1 MNFLTVMAL
10 RRPTVAILA
19 IVLVLVS
26 GVLAYRSMQVELFPQ
41 IEFPLV
47 TVFASYPSAGPDA
60 VVRDVTEPIERAI
73 AGADG
78 LEGVR
83 SDSSEGRSA
92 VFARYRYGTDMAAA
106 EAQVQN
112 AVSGL
117 TFPQGVE
124 PPTVGRF
131 NPEAF
136 PVIEFGVVSDRPLL
150 EVQGL
155 VEDLIVPEIEKLDGV
170 LEVELLGGVER
181 NVAVTADLAALEA
194 NGVSL
199 FQVSSVLQENNVTLP
214 AGLLFD
220 GTQAVIAKT
229 THSLDSVEELNN
241 LVVGNGPSG
250 LVRLSDV
257 ATVTLGQG
265 RPSSISR
272 TNGQPGL
279 AVSVLKGAD
288 ANTLDVTTAVNDLL
302 ENIEGIPD
310 DVNLIV
316 VADQG
321 PEIERQIDTLVQ
333 EGTFGFLF
341 AVSVVFAFMLTIR
354 PTFIRGMFN
363 TIRPTVVIGLSI
375 PLSVFTGILLMFWQD
390 MTLNFMTL
398 GGLAISVGRVVDDSI
413 VVLENVY
420 RHIQAGR
427 ERWRAALE
435 ATAEVTPA
443 IFASTLTT
451 VVVFIPLA
459 FIGGLV
465 GAFFLPFALTVTF
478 ALLASLLVA
487 LTAVPVLCALLVRPG
502 DLPEAAG
509 DEGDLPLEE
518 TSLQRLY
525 LRILRWALGHRIATL
540 ASAGAV
546 TVASLGLLTVIPIN
560 LFGSEDERLLEVQ
573 LSLPPGSGVQQTIAA
588 TTEIEARL
596 SEFSEVYNATIGG
609 TDFGPGGGG
618 PSSLEQA
625 SFFARLSEDA
635 PDNIAETLRREL
647 DGPDRTVRVS
657 EIADGPPAAGID
669 IAVTGPDYDAIAAVT
684 AQLASSVAAID
695 GVVNMETGVAQ
706 ARSELAIEVDPE
718 KAGPLGLTT
727 QQVGRQVSQYL
738 TGRQVTTMNV
748 DGETLDVVL
757 TGNPAAGPD
766 QLRSLLI
773 VGANG
778 PVPLSAVAEPVLREG
793 PVTIS
798 RTDGERSASITAD
811 IVSDD
816 AQAVGVQVDEAI
828 AALDL
833 PPGVTVTSGGIFADI
848 AEGFQAIFISMAVGL
863 VLVYLVMVAG
873 LGSLRN
879 PFVIILTLPL
889 AVVGVMVALVI
900 TDRALGLAAMMGLLL
915 LIGIVV
921 TNSIVL
927 ITFVEQQ
934 RARGLAV
941 YDALIS
947 GARVRLR
954 PILMTAIT
962 TSFALL
968 PPRSADGG
976 RRSHQ
981 RRAGNGGHRRPDQL
995 HRPHAAGAPHRLP
1008 HLQREHPQPARPH
1021 RSPHTVDGA
1030 GRCALRGLVGRLGAP
1045 APSDKIESMM
1055 SYVDQLKGAE

>member
-1 MNFLTVMAL
+1 M
-10 RRPTVAILA
+10 
-19 IVLVLVS
+19 
-26 GVLAYRSMQVELFPQ
+26 
-41 IEFPLV
+41 
-47 TVFASYPSAGPDA
+47 
-60 VVRDVTEPIERAI
+60 
-73 AGADG
+73 
-78 LEGVR
+78 
-83 SDSSEGRSA
+83 
-92 VFARYRYGTDMAAA
+92 
-106 EAQVQN
+106 
-112 AVSGL
+112 
-117 TFPQGVE
+117 
-124 PPTVGRF
+124 
-131 NPEAF
+131 
-136 PVIEFGVVSDRPLL
+136 
-150 EVQGL
+150 
-155 VEDLIVPEIEKLDGV
+155 
-170 LEVELLGGVER
+170 
-181 NVAVTADLAALEA
+181 
-194 NGVSL
+194 
-199 FQVSSVLQENNVTLP
+199 
-214 AGLLFD
+214 
-220 GTQAVIAKT
+220 
-229 THSLDSVEELNN
+229 
-241 LVVGNGPSG
+241 
-250 LVRLSDV
+250 
-257 ATVTLGQG
+257 
-265 RPSSISR
+265 
-272 TNGQPGL
+272 
-279 AVSVLKGAD
+279 LKEAD

-302 ENIEGIPD
+302 ESIPGIPE
-310 DVNLIV
+310 DVSLIV

-321 PEIERQIDTLVQ
+321 PEIERQIETLVQ

-420 RHIQAGR
+420 RHIQAGK

-451 VVVFIPLA
+451 VVVFVPLA

-487 LTAVPVLCALLVRPG
+487 LTAVPVLGALLVRPG

-509 DEGDLPLEE
+509 DEGDLPLQE
-518 TSLQRLY
+518 TALQRLY
-525 LRILRWALGHRIATL
+525 LRILRWALGHRMATL

-560 LFGSEDERLLEVQ
+560 LFGAQEERLLDIE
-573 LSLPPGSGVQQTIAA
+573 LSLPPGAGVQQTVAA

-596 SEFSEVYNATIGG
+596 SEVADVYNATIGG
-609 TDFGPGGGG
+609 TAFGPDAG
-618 PSSLEQA
+618 PLGLQQA
-625 SFFARLSEDA
+625 TFFVRLSDDA

-657 EIADGPPAAGID
+657 EIANGPPAAGID
-669 IAVTGPDYDAIAAVT
+669 ISVTGPDYDAIAAVT
-684 AQLASSVAAID
+684 GQLASSVAAID

-727 QQVGRQVSQYL
+727 QQVGRQLSQYL
-738 TGRQVTTMNV
+738 TGQRVTTMNV
-748 DGETLDVVL
+748 DGESVDVVL
-757 TGNPAAGPD
+757 AGNPAAGPD

-773 VGANG
+773 VGATG

-798 RTDGERSASITAD
+798 RTDGERSAGITAD

-833 PPGVTVTSGGIFADI
+833 PPGVTVTSGGIFTDI
-848 AEGFQAIFISMAVGL
+848 AEGFQAIFTSMAVGL

-889 AVVGVMVALVI
+889 AVVGVMVALVV

-934 RARGLAV
+934 RARGLDV

-968 PPRSADGG
+968 PLAVQAEGGGLISAELATVVIGG
-976 RRSHQ
+976 LTSSTVLTLLVLPIVYLLFNESIPNLLGRIA
-981 RRAGNGGHRRPDQL
+981 RRAPS
-995 HRPHAAGAPHRLP
+995 P
-1008 HLQREHPQPARPH
+1008 EPAE
-1021 RSPHTVDGA
+1021 
-1030 GRCALRGLVGRLGAP
+1030 
-1045 APSDKIESMM
+1045 APSQS
-1055 SYVDQLKGAE
+1055 

>member
-1 MNFLTVMAL
+1 MNFLTIIAL

-26 GVLAYRSMQVELFPQ
+26 GVFAYRSMQVELFPQ

-60 VVRDVTEPIERAI
+60 VVRDVTTPIERAI

-78 LEGVR
+78 LEAVL
-83 SDSSEGRSA
+83 SDSSEGRAA

-106 EAQVQN
+106 EVQVQN

-117 TFPQGVE
+117 TLPQGVE

-170 LEVELLGGVER
+170 LQVDLLGGVER
-181 NVAVTADLAALEA
+181 NVSVTADLAAMQA
-194 NGVSL
+194 NGISL
-199 FQVSSVLQENNVTLP
+199 FQVSSALQENNLTLP

-241 LVVGNGPSG
+241 LVVGSNPSG
-250 LVRLSDV
+250 PVRLADV
-257 ATVTLGQG
+257 ATVSLGQG

-279 AVSVLKGAD
+279 AVSVLKDAD

-302 ENIEGIPD
+302 ENIAGIPD
-310 DVNLIV
+310 DVSLIV

-321 PEIERQIDTLVQ
+321 PEIERQISTLVQ

-375 PLSVFTGILLMFWQD
+375 PLSVFTGILLMYWQD

-451 VVVFIPLA
+451 VVVFVPLA

-487 LTAVPVLCALLVRPG
+487 LTAVPVLGALLVRPG

-509 DEGDLPLEE
+509 DEGDLPLQE
-518 TSLQRLY
+518 TALQRLY
-525 LRILRWALGHRIATL
+525 LRILRWVLGHRVATL

-546 TVASLGLLTVIPIN
+546 TVASLGLLTVIPVN
-560 LFGSEDERLLEVQ
+560 LFGAQDERQLEIQ

-596 SEFSEVYNATIGG
+596 SEISEVYNATIGG

-618 PSSLEQA
+618 PSSLQQA
-625 SFFARLSEDA
+625 TFFARLSDDA
-635 PDNIAETLRREL
+635 PDNLAETLRREL

-657 EIADGPPAAGID
+657 ELADGPPAAGID

-684 AQLASSVAAID
+684 MQLASSVAAID
-695 GVVNMETGVAQ
+695 GVVNMESGVAE

-727 QQVGRQVSQYL
+727 QQVGRQLSQYL
-738 TGRQVTTMNV
+738 TGRQVTTINV
-748 DGETLDVVL
+748 DGEALDVVL
-757 TGNPAAGPD
+757 SGNPAAGPE
-766 QLRSLLI
+766 QLASLLI
-773 VGANG
+773 VGPNG
-778 PVPLSAVAEPVLREG
+778 PVPLSAVAQPVLREG

-934 RARGLAV
+934 RARGLGV

-968 PPRSADGG
+968 PLAVQAEGGGLISAELATVVIGG
-976 RRSHQ
+976 LTSSTALTLLVLPIVYMIFNESIPNLVGRVFH
-981 RRAGNGGHRRPDQL
+981 RASSTDT
-995 HRPHAAGAPHRLP
+995 AGAP
-1008 HLQREHPQPARPH
+1008 
-1021 RSPHTVDGA
+1021 
-1030 GRCALRGLVGRLGAP
+1030 
-1045 APSDKIESMM
+1045 
-1055 SYVDQLKGAE
+1055 AEG

>member
-19 IVLVLVS
+19 IILVLVS
-26 GVLAYRSMQVELFPQ
+26 GVFAYRSMQVELFPP

-73 AGADG
+73 AGAEG
-78 LEGVR
+78 LEAVR
-83 SDSSEGRSA
+83 SDSSEGRAA

-106 EAQVQN
+106 ETRVRN
-112 AVSGL
+112 SLGGL

-131 NPEAF
+131 DPDAF

-181 NVAVTADLAALEA
+181 NVAVTPDLAAMEA

-199 FQVSSVLQENNVTLP
+199 FQISSALRENNVTLP

-241 LVVGNGPSG
+241 LVVGSNQSGP
-250 LVRLSDV
+250 VRLSDV
-257 ATVTLGQG
+257 AAVTFGQG

-279 AVSVLKGAD
+279 AVSVLKEAD

-302 ENIEGIPD
+302 ESIPGIPE
-310 DVNLIV
+310 DVSLIV

-321 PEIERQIDTLVQ
+321 PEIERQIETLVQ

-420 RHIQAGR
+420 RHIQAGK

-451 VVVFIPLA
+451 VVVFVPLA

-487 LTAVPVLCALLVRPG
+487 LTAVPVLGALLVRPG

-509 DEGDLPLEE
+509 DEGDLPLQE
-518 TSLQRLY
+518 TALQRLY
-525 LRILRWALGHRIATL
+525 LRILRWALGHRLATL

-560 LFGSEDERLLEVQ
+560 LFGAQEERLLDIE
-573 LSLPPGSGVQQTIAA
+573 LSLPPGAGVQQTVAA

-596 SEFSEVYNATIGG
+596 SEVADVYNATIGG
-609 TDFGPGGGG
+609 TAFGPDAG
-618 PSSLEQA
+618 PLGLQQA
-625 SFFARLSEDA
+625 TFFVRLSDDA

-657 EIADGPPAAGID
+657 EIANGPPAAGID
-669 IAVTGPDYDAIAAVT
+669 ISVTGPDYDAIAAVT
-684 AQLASSVAAID
+684 GQLASSVAAID

-727 QQVGRQVSQYL
+727 QQVGRQLSQYL
-738 TGRQVTTMNV
+738 TGQRVTTMNV
-748 DGETLDVVL
+748 DGESVDVVL
-757 TGNPAAGPD
+757 AGNPAAGPE

-773 VGANG
+773 VGATG

-798 RTDGERSASITAD
+798 RTDGERSAGITAD

-833 PPGVTVTSGGIFADI
+833 PPGVTVTSGGIFTDI
-848 AEGFQAIFISMAVGL
+848 AEGFQAIFTSMAVGL

-889 AVVGVMVALVI
+889 AVVGVMVALVV

-934 RARGLAV
+934 RARGLDV

-968 PPRSADGG
+968 PLAVQAEGGGLISAELATVVIGG
-976 RRSHQ
+976 LTSSTVLTLLVLPIVYLLFNESIPNLLGRIT
-981 RRAGNGGHRRPDQL
+981 RRAPS
-995 HRPHAAGAPHRLP
+995 PEPAETP
-1008 HLQREHPQPARPH
+1008 PQ
-1021 RSPHTVDGA
+1021 S
-1030 GRCALRGLVGRLGAP
+1030 
-1045 APSDKIESMM
+1045 
-1055 SYVDQLKGAE
+1055 

>member
-1 MNFLTVMAL
+1 MNFLTTMAL

-83 SDSSEGRSA
+83 SDSSEGRAA

-106 EAQVQN
+106 ETHVQN

-155 VEDLIVPEIEKLDGV
+155 VEDLIVPEIEKLEGV

-199 FQVSSVLQENNVTLP
+199 FQVSSALRENNVTLP

-241 LVVGNGPSG
+241 LVVGSNPSG
-250 LVRLSDV
+250 PVRLADV
-257 ATVTLGQG
+257 ATVALGQG

-272 TNGQPGL
+272 TNGKPGL
-279 AVSVLKGAD
+279 AVSVLKDAD

-302 ENIEGIPD
+302 GSIDGIPD

-451 VVVFIPLA
+451 VVVFVPLA

-487 LTAVPVLCALLVRPG
+487 LTAVPVLGALLVRPG

-509 DEGDLPLEE
+509 DEGDLPLQE
-518 TSLQRLY
+518 TALQRLY
-525 LRILRWALGHRIATL
+525 LRILRWVLDHRIATL

-546 TVASLGLLTVIPIN
+546 TVASLGLLTVIPVN
-560 LFGSEDERLLEVQ
+560 LFGSEDERLLEIQ
-573 LSLPPGSGVQQTIAA
+573 LSLPPGSGVQQTVAA

-596 SEFSEVYNATIGG
+596 SQISDVYNATIGG

-618 PSSLEQA
+618 PSSLAQVA
-625 SFFARLSEDA
+625 FFARLSDDA
-635 PDNIAETLRREL
+635 PDNIAETLRSEL
-647 DGPDRTVRVS
+647 DRPDRTVRVS

-695 GVVNMETGVAQ
+695 GVVNMESGVAQ
-706 ARSELAIEVDPE
+706 ARLELAIEVDPE

-727 QQVGRQVSQYL
+727 QQVGRQLSQYL
-738 TGRQVTTMNV
+738 TGRQVTTINV

-757 TGNPAAGPD
+757 SGNPAASPD

-773 VGANG
+773 VGAAG

-798 RTDGERSASITAD
+798 RTDGERSAGITAD

-879 PFVIILTLPL
+879 PFVIVLTLPL
-889 AVVGVMVALVI
+889 AIVGVMVALVI

-968 PPRSADGG
+968 PLAVQTEGGGLISAELATVVIGG
-976 RRSHQ
+976 LTSSTVLTLLVLPIVYLIFNESIPNLIGRIV
-981 RRAGNGGHRRPDQL
+981 HRTPST
-995 HRPHAAGAPHRLP
+995 
-1008 HLQREHPQPARPH
+1008 EPAEA
-1021 RSPHTVDGA
+1021 SSED
-1030 GRCALRGLVGRLGAP
+1030 
-1045 APSDKIESMM
+1045 
-1055 SYVDQLKGAE
+1055 